1 MDFRF
6 SEEQEMFRESIE
18 DFLKRECPRSL
29 VRHCDEN
36 EVFPR
41 EIIGKMAPLGWLG
54 IQIPEEYG
62 GMGCGAV
69 ELGLFLEQVA
79 RGMNGLAQC
88 VYSSL
93 IFAADYIL
101 RFGSEELK
109 GDLLPRIAEGK
120 TFFAFALTEPD
131 SGSDA
136 ASLTT
141 AAVPRGDG
149 FVING
154 QKTFCSCADVADFIY
169 TAVRTDRK
177 APKHKGI
184 STFLVP
190 KGAPGLEIR
199 GIRKLGQKNMSL
211 SDVFFTDTPVSGKN
225 LVGNLNEGWLNVL
238 HNIGR
243 ERFYLSAICVGAA
256 QAVLDSALQ
265 YAKERTQFG
274 SPIGH
279 FQLIQ
284 EKLVNM
290 QVEIDAARLLMYR
303 AAWRIDEGLPYDKE
317 ASIAKLYGSECYMRA
332 ATQGMQIMGGYGY
345 TMEYDMQ
352 RHFRDAK
359 MYEIG
364 GGTSEIQRLIIGRE
378 MGLRG

>member
-6 SEEQEMFRESIE
+6 SEEQEMFRQSVE
-18 DFLKRECPRSL
+18 DFLKKECPRSF
-29 VRHCDEN
+29 VRHCDEH

-41 EIIGKMAPLGWLG
+41 EIIEKMAGLGWLC
-54 IQIPEEYG
+54 IQVPEAYG

-88 VYSSL
+88 LYSSV

-101 RFGSEELK
+101 KFGSESLK
-109 GDLLPRIAEGK
+109 RILLPRIAEGK
-120 TFFAFALTEPD
+120 ALFAFALTEPD

-136 ASLTT
+136 ASLRTE
-141 AAVPRGDG
+141 AVRQGSE
-149 FVING
+149 FLISG

-169 TAVRTDRK
+169 TAARTDKK

-190 KGAPGLEIR
+190 REAPGLEIR
-199 GIRKLGQKNMSL
+199 GIKKLGHKNMSL
-211 SDVFFTDTPVSGKN
+211 SDVFFAETPVSEGN
-225 LVGNLNEGWLNVL
+225 LVGNLNEGWINIL

-256 QAVLDSALQ
+256 QAVLDSAMQ
-265 YAKERTQFG
+265 YAKERSQFG
-274 SPIGH
+274 KPIGC
-279 FQLIQ
+279 FQLVK

-290 QVEIDAARLLMYR
+290 QMEIDAARLLMYR
-303 AAWRIDEGLPYDKE
+303 TAWRIQEGLPYAKE
-317 ASIAKLYGSECYMRA
+317 ASIAKLFSSEAYMRA
-332 ATQGMQIMGGYGY
+332 AIQGMQILGGYGY

-378 MGLRG
+378 MGFQE